1 MTELRFL
8 ESAEVKALR
17 VVESVKVLLLRALDI
32 RTRPHLSEVQ
42 LAQWEYKFLTVER
55 KVFLALGEGWVY

>member
-1 MTELRFL
+1 MRELRFL
-8 ESAEVKALR
+8 ESTEVKALR
-17 VVESVKVLLLRALDI
+17 VVEGVKVLLRALDI

-42 LAQWEYKFLTVER
+42 LAQWECKFLTVER